1 MFSCSSFKISVSM
14 WSTSLKLRVCVTQ
27 TVISVVKLRYV
38 SVKLCCIE
46 VHLNVGIIS
55 VGTQCSHF
63 MHQVC

>member
-1 MFSCSSFKISVSM
+1 M